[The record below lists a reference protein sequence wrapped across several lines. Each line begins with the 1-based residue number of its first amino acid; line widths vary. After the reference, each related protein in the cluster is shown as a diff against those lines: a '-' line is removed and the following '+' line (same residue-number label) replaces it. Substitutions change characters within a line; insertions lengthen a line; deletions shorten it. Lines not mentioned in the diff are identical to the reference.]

1 MASVTVDLN
10 AKTIVLSECKSG
22 TLSTVATGTLVNDF
36 DASKLHTVRV
46 SSRDGKVDV
55 VFDNMTKI
63 DDASLNTSAGKIG
76 YKGLSESAAVG
87 YTAYSNV
94 AMGMS
99 DQREAKQALGTIGA
113 SDYLYENTYN
123 VPVKLGDESG
133 ISTIEDGGSLNGVKS
148 LTLGAQNDYAS
159 YLVNF
164 KESGSTDW
172 NSSIR
177 AEDGGKKRH
186 KVDDGTVTVLR
197 SLRYR
202 RTKRT
207 LKRSSERLRRRRA
220 FGFCV
225 WKTRERKRSILLVS
239 ALWKRAT

>member
-1 MASVTVDLN
+1 MFFGGTPIICERYRRFERKDN
-10 AKTIVLSECKSG
+10 VLSECKSG

-76 YKGLSESAAVG
+76 YKDFRIRGGG

-113 SDYLYENTYN
+113 ST
-123 VPVKLGDESG
+123 
-133 ISTIEDGGSLNGVKS
+133 ISMKIPITSP
-148 LTLGAQNDYAS
+148 
-159 YLVNF
+159 
-164 KESGSTDW
+164 
-172 NSSIR
+172 
-177 AEDGGKKRH
+177 
-186 KVDDGTVTVLR
+186 
-197 SLRYR
+197 
-202 RTKRT
+202 
-207 LKRSSERLRRRRA
+207 
-220 FGFCV
+220 
-225 WKTRERKRSILLVS
+225 
-239 ALWKRAT
+239 